1 MRNVRDLTAAEWRK
15 PWSEA
20 ELPERIRAG
29 ELQLPP
35 AALRLVESEPRT
47 PFGSRPDGV
56 LEAAWGERTGRF
68 VFEYKN
74 LSTPK
79 ALDAAVSQARRYAAE
94 TGLLP
99 LVLVP
104 FLAEERLYE
113 LEREGISGVDL
124 SGNGVLR
131 APDFAIFRTGAPNRY
146 RESQQGIK
154 NVYRGTS
161 ALFARCFL
169 LRPAF
174 DSLSELIAFAQSRWN
189 VPRDP
194 LGTSR
199 MTAAALTKGTAP
211 KVVQALDAEFIISRN
226 AAGLSL
232 MDPQRLLDRLR
243 QNYRPP
249 AGVPLAGETP
259 LSAAD
264 MWKRLGEAPRPLRY
278 VATGAGSAGRYGV
291 LSGPD
296 QLSLYVTDL
305 DAAASLLQVRA
316 TRVFPNIRLIEEKSD
331 VVYFD
336 IRLRGGEQWASPVQV
351 WLELA
356 TGGPRERDAAGM
368 LETALLQ
375 GHAEEMP

>member
-1 MRNVRDLTAAEWRK
+1 VNDAKAAEPRK

-35 AALRLVESEPRT
+35 VELTLIEREPRM

-56 LEAAWGERTGRF
+56 LEAAWGEHTGRF

-79 ALDAAVSQARRYAAE
+79 ALDMAVSQARRYAEE

-99 LVLVP
+99 LILVP
-104 FLAEERLYE
+104 FLSEERLSQ

-146 RESQQGIK
+146 RESPQRIK
-154 NVYRGTS
+154 NVYSGTS
-161 ALFARCFL
+161 SLFARCFL
-169 LRPAF
+169 LSPAF

-189 VPRDP
+189 VPHDL
-194 LGTSR
+194 LGASGT
-199 MTAAALTKGTAP
+199 TAALTKGTAS
-211 KVVQALDAEFIISRN
+211 KVVQALDAELIVSRD
-226 AAGLSL
+226 AAGLRL
-232 MDPQRLLDRLR
+232 MDPRRLLDRLR
-243 QNYRPP
+243 ENLRPP
-249 AGVPLAGETP
+249 AGVQLEGETP
-259 LSAAD
+259 LSAND
-264 MWKRLGEAPRPLRY
+264 VWKRLGEAPRPLRY

-296 QLSLYVTDL
+296 QLPLYVTDL
-305 DAAASLLQVRA
+305 DAAADLLQVRA
-316 TRVFPNIRLIEEKSD
+316 TRVFPNIRLIEEKSA

-336 IRLRGGEQWASPVQV
+336 ARLRGVERWASPVQA

-375 GHAEEMP
+375 GRAEEMP